1 MIETLDEV
9 PNTIVTACMGKAMSC
24 GAVLLSHG
32 DVRFCGKHSRVMIH
46 ETSSV
51 TSGDVHDMH
60 ADIIET
66 KRLNEYFLGLLAK
79 NCGYKSYE
87 EIRQLIKKQDGRDMY
102 MDANSALE
110 FGIVDA
116 VGVPKIRAN
125 TMYEVSLVQEKPKL
139 NRQEKKTKRGKKTP
153 KQKS

>member
-1 MIETLDEV
+1 
-9 PNTIVTACMGKAMSC
+9 
-24 GAVLLSHG
+24 
-32 DVRFCGKHSRVMIH
+32 VRFKQVIKNKSNKKM
-46 ETSSV
+46 
-51 TSGDVHDMH
+51 SGV
-60 ADIIET
+60 AVFQGPEVFGTVYFRET